1 MNVMLKQKGTYIY
14 AILMVIGTVF
24 LITGCTSVYYE
35 DSWLDSPTNQHP
47 SLTDLS
53 RLVSTRFSNPD
64 SNTLTKPVIITVHG
78 YSATPFEWQEFAD
91 YAESDGSVLVSRV
104 LLGGHVDNIEVF
116 TTTTWQDWGYPIIEE
131 YRALVALGFSRIS
144 IAAASAGAPLVLE
157 PLASEKLKELPPPR
171 HLFFVDPFIIPQDKN
186 LNLIPLVGFIVGN
199 VLEYDENT
207 TEAELF
213 NWYRNRPYQTLIQL
227 NKLIK
232 RVRKLL
238 KKNIV
243 LDQASKRPPAKQVA
257 FLRPLKEAKFLSLIF

>member
-1 MNVMLKQKGTYIY
+1 M
-14 AILMVIGTVF
+14 
-24 LITGCTSVYYE
+24 
-35 DSWLDSPTNQHP
+35 
-47 SLTDLS
+47 
-53 RLVSTRFSNPD
+53 
-64 SNTLTKPVIITVHG
+64 
-78 YSATPFEWQEFAD
+78 
-91 YAESDGSVLVSRV
+91 
-104 LLGGHVDNIEVF
+104 LGGHGDNIEVF
-116 TTTTWQDWGYPIIEE
+116 TTTTWQDWGYPILEE
-131 YRALVALGFSRIS
+131 YGALVALGFSRIS
-144 IAAASAGAPLVLE
+144 IAATSAGVPLVLE
-157 PLASEKLKELPPPR
+157 PFASEKLKELPPPR

-243 LDQASKRPPAKQVA
+243 LDPATKVKIYQSKEDGTSDPKGATLLANGLRHPVNQSFVELEYVESSNHVFIQGLARNSENWTSLDVKLQKRVFSEMKQRV
-257 FLRPLKEAKFLSLIF
+257 LKQ